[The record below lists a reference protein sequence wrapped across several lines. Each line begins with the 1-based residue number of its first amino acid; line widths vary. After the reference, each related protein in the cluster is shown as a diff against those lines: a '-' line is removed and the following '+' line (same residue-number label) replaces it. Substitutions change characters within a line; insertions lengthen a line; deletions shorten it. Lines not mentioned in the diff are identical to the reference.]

1 MDYKKSKAPVNT
13 VTRNI
18 MDLCD
23 QTGNIYESVAIISKR
38 ANQIAVEIKQD
49 LNKKLAEFASY
60 NDSLEEV
67 FENREQI
74 EISRYYEKLP
84 KPTLLATQ
92 EFIEGNVYFRDP
104 SQDNNQEHTR
114 DERSAQLGNNLPLQQ
129 PKAAEQVLRMQPLL
143 AHRLVHRTGSYGTQH
158 VVRRLLFQHR
168 FRSLS
173 ACRSCHPGVQGTR
186 RSDSRRE
193 TRARSRQNKISAF
206 TIYRYNKGWDAIAS
220 QPSLFYCV

>member
-13 VTRNI
+13 VTRNV

-74 EISRYYEKLP
+74 
-84 KPTLLATQ
+84 
-92 EFIEGNVYFRDP
+92 
-104 SQDNNQEHTR
+104 
-114 DERSAQLGNNLPLQQ
+114 
-129 PKAAEQVLRMQPLL
+129 
-143 AHRLVHRTGSYGTQH
+143 
-158 VVRRLLFQHR
+158 
-168 FRSLS
+168 
-173 ACRSCHPGVQGTR
+173 
-186 RSDSRRE
+186 
-193 TRARSRQNKISAF
+193 
-206 TIYRYNKGWDAIAS
+206 
-220 QPSLFYCV
+220 